1 MQKIVKVKNLEFA
14 NNKKLCLIAGPCQM
28 ESRDHAFKIA
38 ESLKNICQKIGVDL
52 VFKSSF
58 DKANRT
64 SVSGKRGIGLAK
76 ASEVFNELKTQL
88 NLPIITDI
96 HKEEHAKELD
106 GVVDMMQIPAFLC
119 RQTDLLE
126 AAAKTSAV
134 INVKKGQFLA
144 PQDAINIVKK
154 LEHFGKTDILL
165 TERGTSFGYNN
176 LVVDMRG
183 MEVMKNQTL
192 YPVIFDATHSTQA
205 PSGLGG
211 ASGGDRKM
219 AFVLA
224 KAATAIGI
232 AGIFAEVHDDPDNAP
247 SDGPCMIK
255 LDTFEG
261 FLRDVMLIDAIIKNK

>member
-38 ESLKNICQKIGVDL
+38 QSLKNICQKLGIDL

-76 ASEVFNELKTQL
+76 AVEVFGELKTQL
-88 NLPIITDI
+88 DLPIITDI
-96 HKEEHAKELD
+96 HKEEQAKELN

-144 PQDAINIVKK
+144 PQDAVNIVKK

-205 PSGLGG
+205 PGGLGG

-224 KAATAIGI
+224 RAATAIGI
-232 AGIFAEVHDDPDNAP
+232 AGIFAEVHEDPDNAP

-255 LDTFEG
+255 LDTFES
-261 FLRDVMLIDAIIKNK
+261 FLKDITLIDAIIKNR